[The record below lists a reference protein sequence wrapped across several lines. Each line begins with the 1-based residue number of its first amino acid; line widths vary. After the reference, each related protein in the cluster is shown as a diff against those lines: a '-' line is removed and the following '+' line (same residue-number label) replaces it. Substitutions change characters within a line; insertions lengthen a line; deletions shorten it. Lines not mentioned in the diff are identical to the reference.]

1 MKRFI
6 GNVKLINY
14 EEEKLLKLFR
24 EIFTEVPTNE
34 IVLDAEFKEWEQYSS
49 LTMMILLDKISTEF
63 DVKLKILPLVKAE
76 TIGDILE
83 LIEG

>member
-1 MKRFI
+1 MK
-6 GNVKLINY
+6 
-14 EEEKLLKLFR
+14 EEKLIKLFR

>member
-1 MKRFI
+1 MK
-6 GNVKLINY
+6 
-14 EEEKLLKLFR
+14 EEKLLKLFR

-49 LTMMILLDKISTEF
+49 LTMMILIDKISTEF

-83 LIEG
+83 LIKG

>member
-1 MKRFI
+1 MK
-6 GNVKLINY
+6 
-14 EEEKLLKLFR
+14 EEKLLKLFR

-49 LTMMILLDKISTEF
+49 LTMMILVDKISTEF
-63 DVKLKILPLVKAE
+63 DVKLKILPLVRAE

-83 LIEG
+83 LIKS

>member
-1 MKRFI
+1 MK
-6 GNVKLINY
+6 
-14 EEEKLLKLFR
+14 EEKLLKLFR

-49 LTMMILLDKISTEF
+49 LTMMILADKISTEF

-83 LIEG
+83 LIKS

>member
-1 MKRFI
+1 MK
-6 GNVKLINY
+6 
-14 EEEKLLKLFR
+14 EEKLLKLFR

-34 IVLDAEFKEWEQYSS
+34 IVLDAEFKELEQYSS
-49 LTMMILLDKISTEF
+49 LTMMILVDKISTEF

-83 LIEG
+83 LIKS

>member
-1 MKRFI
+1 MK
-6 GNVKLINY
+6 
-14 EEEKLLKLFR
+14 EEKLLKLFR

-34 IVLDAEFKEWEQYSS
+34 IVLDAELKEWEQYSS

>member
-1 MKRFI
+1 M
-6 GNVKLINY
+6 N
-14 EEEKLLKLFR
+14 EEKLLKLFG

-49 LTMMILLDKISTEF
+49 LTMMILIDKISTEF

-83 LIEG
+83 LIKG

>member
-1 MKRFI
+1 MK
-6 GNVKLINY
+6 
-14 EEEKLLKLFR
+14 EEKLLKLFR

-49 LTMMILLDKISTEF
+49 LTMMILVDKTSTEF

-83 LIEG
+83 LIKS

>member
-1 MKRFI
+1 MK
-6 GNVKLINY
+6 
-14 EEEKLLKLFR
+14 EEKLLKLFR

-49 LTMMILLDKISTEF
+49 LTMMILVDKISTEF
-63 DVKLKILPLVKAE
+63 DVKLKFLPLVKAE

-83 LIEG
+83 LIKS

>member
-1 MKRFI
+1 MK
-6 GNVKLINY
+6 
-14 EEEKLLKLFR
+14 EEKLLKLFR

-49 LTMMILLDKISTEF
+49 LTMMILIDKISTEF

-83 LIEG
+83 LIKS

>member
-1 MKRFI
+1 MK
-6 GNVKLINY
+6 
-14 EEEKLLKLFR
+14 EEQLLKLFG

-49 LTMMILLDKISTEF
+49 LTMMILIDKISTEF

-83 LIEG
+83 LIKG

>member
-1 MKRFI
+1 MK
-6 GNVKLINY
+6 
-14 EEEKLLKLFR
+14 EEKLLKLFG

-49 LTMMILLDKISTEF
+49 LTMMIMIDKISTEV
-63 DVKLKILPLVKAE
+63 DVKQKILPLVKAE

-83 LIEG
+83 LIKG

>member
-1 MKRFI
+1 MK
-6 GNVKLINY
+6 
-14 EEEKLLKLFR
+14 EEKLLKLFR

-49 LTMMILLDKISTEF
+49 LTMMILVDKISTEF

-83 LIEG
+83 LIKS

>member
-1 MKRFI
+1 MK
-6 GNVKLINY
+6 
-14 EEEKLLKLFR
+14 EEKLLKLFR

>member
-1 MKRFI
+1 MK
-6 GNVKLINY
+6 
-14 EEEKLLKLFR
+14 EEKLLKLFR

-49 LTMMILLDKISTEF
+49 LTMMILVDKISTEF

-76 TIGDILE
+76 TIGDRLE
-83 LIEG
+83 LIKS

>member
-1 MKRFI
+1 MK
-6 GNVKLINY
+6 
-14 EEEKLLKLFR
+14 EEKLLKLFR

-34 IVLDAEFKEWEQYSS
+34 IVLDAEFKEWEQYSP
-49 LTMMILLDKISTEF
+49 LTMMILVDKISTEF

-83 LIEG
+83 LIKS

>member
-1 MKRFI
+1 MK
-6 GNVKLINY
+6 
-14 EEEKLLKLFR
+14 EEDILKLFG

-49 LTMMILLDKISTEF
+49 LTMMILIDKISTEF

-83 LIEG
+83 LIKG

>member
-1 MKRFI
+1 MK
-6 GNVKLINY
+6 
-14 EEEKLLKLFR
+14 EEKLLKLFG

-49 LTMMILLDKISTEF
+49 LTMMILIDKISTEF

-83 LIEG
+83 LIKG

>member
-1 MKRFI
+1 M
-6 GNVKLINY
+6 
-14 EEEKLLKLFR
+14 
-24 EIFTEVPTNE
+24 
-34 IVLDAEFKEWEQYSS
+34 LDAEFKEWEQYSS

>member
-1 MKRFI
+1 MK
-6 GNVKLINY
+6 
-14 EEEKLLKLFR
+14 EEKLLKLFG

-49 LTMMILLDKISTEF
+49 LTMMILIDKISTEV

-83 LIEG
+83 LIKG

>member
-1 MKRFI
+1 MK
-6 GNVKLINY
+6 
-14 EEEKLLKLFR
+14 EEKLLKLFR

-49 LTMMILLDKISTEF
+49 LTMMILVDKISTEF

-76 TIGDILE
+76 TNGDILE
-83 LIEG
+83 LIKS

>member
-1 MKRFI
+1 MK
-6 GNVKLINY
+6 
-14 EEEKLLKLFR
+14 EEKLLKMFR

-49 LTMMILLDKISTEF
+49 LTMMILVDKISTEF

-83 LIEG
+83 LIKS

>member
-1 MKRFI
+1 MK
-6 GNVKLINY
+6 
-14 EEEKLLKLFR
+14 EEKLLKLFR

-49 LTMMILLDKISTEF
+49 LTMMILVEKISTEF

-83 LIEG
+83 LIKS

>member
-1 MKRFI
+1 MK
-6 GNVKLINY
+6 
-14 EEEKLLKLFR
+14 EEKLLKLFG

-49 LTMMILLDKISTEF
+49 LTMMILIDKISTEF

-83 LIEG
+83 LIKVNLCRIYY

>member
-1 MKRFI
+1 MK
-6 GNVKLINY
+6 
-14 EEEKLLKLFR
+14 EEKLLKLFR
-24 EIFTEVPTNE
+24 KIFTEVPTNE

-49 LTMMILLDKISTEF
+49 LTMMILVDKISTEF

-83 LIEG
+83 LIKS